1 MLRKSIHYITALAF
15 LSVLALVY
23 HVLVLAWLRPP
34 DVERVALAPARE
46 FKVGD
51 TLADLFPEGAWQR
64 EKCKRLQTA
73 DGMLLFQNWEQS
85 SPDQWKLWPMT
96 VVIGRGAQ
104 NSNNASPVV
113 IESNE
118 GAEIKF
124 TGSLDVMSGGAPP
137 IQRGRMIGVVQISRP
152 NPTTPSQSL
161 FIRTANVGIDNQKIW
176 TTETIQMNLGKAKM
190 VGRDMTIHLATNTSA
205 PMSPGGKTAVLD
217 RMELI
222 YLEEFRMPLEN
233 GGLWPA
239 AGQSSPTV
247 TTSSAPAPAPA
258 PESMLSSVPTDPS
271 LQAAP
276 SLQGD
281 HAAEVQLQCNGRM
294 EYDFAIDQLM
304 LRDSVSLIHQ
314 IAGAKTDRFDCDTI
328 ELTFRDPSNKSI
340 PRENALDWLHRI
352 KATGAPLAARL
363 PNLDLEIFA
372 GQIDMQATKGLV
384 RADGIQGIEVH
395 RGGIHARLESIVYQY
410 DPASPDKLGAIDA
423 RGIGIVTMDDPNLPI
438 RRAQWSEGFKLQ
450 PLGPMTKD
458 SFASEVGFWIDGN
471 VKTTLVD
478 GGEFQAD
485 TVEGVLKPDPRQ
497 DPSQPSQKLI
507 PDRVAALGDVH
518 LDTATLQA
526 DTDQLRLFFVD
537 PDPSSMAMIEGNHD
551 EEKGSIRQLV
561 KQPESGTSTVP
572 VAIARSRPTVQ
583 GHAITAKLLLSDA
596 GVHAQDLSVVGAVK
610 LTHTVQ
616 LGGRPMQAKLT
627 GEQLRLIDGGGEDVL
642 QLGSG
647 VDSPARFELG
657 DGYFVGPLIQIR
669 PSDNIIWINEAGE
682 FRIPSQ
688 ALPSSLANATAGSGS
703 EDNGVL
709 TNRSSTTNN
718 DTATKLTWTKPP
730 LCRWQGEMVFDGKTA
745 TLTDGVE
752 IDASLVNG
760 TEPWDVHVAADRME
774 ILLHDGVQVRDLKT
788 MKTATVQRIDLLQTE
803 SRPLMIQAVQR
814 AGDGLTESKHVLH
827 AEKLTLVPA
836 DGGKVYGAGP
846 GWYRCWSRGEAG
858 NLKLGSA
865 ANADVDRSKLT
876 GIHLIFHDTMQ
887 GDLLH
892 KTLDFMRGV
901 RVGVRDVA
909 SWDDVFDAQSMDA
922 LSAGQTTLDCDHL
935 RFGISPEAIHLPSIA
950 GLGTPWETEASGGVV
965 FRTRN
970 ERGLLECSATR
981 AAYSAAKDQFTMH
994 GAPNRP
1000 ALFRQQLPDGQA
1012 GPEGAVKTMTLKLKT
1027 MEVENLQLERL
1038 NIAAPPGAV
1047 RPQ

>member
-1 MLRKSIHYITALAF
+1 ISALLF
-15 LSVLALVY
+15 LSVLAFVY
-23 HVLVLAWLRPP
+23 HVLVVAWLRPP
-34 DVERVALAPARE
+34 EVERVVLAPARE

-96 VVIGRGAQ
+96 VVIGRGMK
-104 NSNNASPVV
+104 SSTSESPVV
-113 IESNE
+113 IEANE

-137 IQRGRMIGVVQISRP
+137 IQRGRMMGVVQITRQ

-161 FIRTANVGIDNQKIW
+161 SIRTANVGIDNQKIW
-176 TTETIQMNLGKAKM
+176 TTEAIQMNLGKARM
-190 VGRDMTIHLATNTSA
+190 LGRDLTIHLATNTSA
-205 PMSPGGKTAVLD
+205 PMAASGKTAVLD

-239 AGQSSPTV
+239 ATTTAPPQNNVPVDPT
-247 TTSSAPAPAPA
+247 
-258 PESMLSSVPTDPS
+258 SMLTQIGGATAPTTD
-271 LQAAP
+271 AT
-276 SLQGD
+276 
-281 HAAEVQLQCNGRM
+281 AEIQLQCDGRL

-314 IAGAKTDRFDCDTI
+314 IDGAKTDRFDCDTI

-340 PRENALDWLHRI
+340 VRTSALDWLHRI

-363 PNLDLEIFA
+363 PNLDLEIYA
-372 GQIDMQATKGLV
+372 GQIDMQASKGLV

-395 RGGIHARLESIVYQY
+395 RGGIHARLESIVYQF
-410 DPASPDKLGAIDA
+410 DPASPGTLGAIDA
-423 RGIGIVTMDDPNLPI
+423 RGIGIVTLDTPDVPL
-438 RRAQWSEGFKLQ
+438 RRIQWREGFKMQ
-450 PLGPMTKD
+450 PLGPIRKD
-458 SFASEVGFWIDGN
+458 SIDSNIGFWIDGE
-471 VKTTLVD
+471 VKMALTD
-478 GGEFQAD
+478 GGEFQSD
-485 TVEGVLKPDPRQ
+485 SVEGVLKPDPRKTAN
-497 DPSQPSQKLI
+497 DDGNAMI
-507 PDRVAALGDVH
+507 PEQLAALGNVH
-518 LDTATLQA
+518 LDTSSIQA
-526 DTDQLRLFFVD
+526 DTDQLRLFFVE
-537 PDPSSMAMIEGNHD
+537 PEPKNIGMIEGNS
-551 EEKGSIRQLV
+551 EEAPSSIRQLV
-561 KQPESGTSTVP
+561 KQPEPGTTTTQVP
-572 VAIARSRPTVQ
+572 VARSRPSVQ
-583 GHAITAKLLLSDA
+583 GNTITAKLVLDDG
-596 GVHAQDLSVVGAVK
+596 GVHAQDLSVVGSVH

-616 LGGRPMQAKLT
+616 LGGQPMLAKLT

-647 VDSPARFELG
+647 VGAPARFEIG

-688 ALPSSLANATAGSGS
+688 ALPNDLADGLTGGSAGTAAGTS
-703 EDNGVL
+703 N
-709 TNRSSTTNN
+709 
-718 DTATKLTWTKPP
+718 TATRASQPSGAESKLTWTEPP

-752 IDASLVNG
+752 ITASLVNG
-760 TEPWDVHVAADRME
+760 REPWDVHVAGDRME
-774 ILLHDGVQVRDLKT
+774 IILHDGVQVRDLKT
-788 MKTATVQRIDLLQTE
+788 MKTATVQRIDLLQSD

-814 AGDGLTESKHVLH
+814 APDGLTESKHLLH
-827 AEKLTLVPA
+827 AEKLTLVPSG
-836 DGGKVYGAGP
+836 GGKLFGAGP
-846 GWYRCWSRGEAG
+846 GWYRCWTRGDQSG
-858 NLKLGSA
+858 LKPGGSA
-865 ANADVDRSKLT
+865 KPTVPSNLLT
-876 GIHLIFHDTMQ
+876 GIHLIFNDTMQ
-887 GDLLH
+887 GDILN
-892 KTLDFMRGV
+892 KSLDFMRGV

-909 SWDDVFDAQSMDA
+909 SWDDTFDAQTMDA

-935 RFGISPEAIHLPSIA
+935 RIGISPEAANRPSLA
-950 GLGTPWETEASGGVV
+950 GLPTPWETEAVGGVI

-981 AAYSAAKDQFTMH
+981 AAYSAAKDMFTMH

-1000 ALFRQQLPDGQA
+1000 ALFRQQLPDGQP
-1012 GPEGAVKTMTLKLKT
+1012 GPEGAVKSMSLKLKT

-1038 NIAAPPGAV
+1038 SIAAPPGMAA
-1047 RPQ
+1047 PQ

>member
-1 MLRKSIHYITALAF
+1 MLRKTYHYISALLL
-15 LSVLALVY
+15 LSVLAFVY
-23 HVLVLAWLRPP
+23 HVLVVAWLRPP
-34 DVERVALAPARE
+34 EVERVALAPARE

-96 VVIGRGAQ
+96 VVIGRGMKG
-104 NSNNASPVV
+104 SSSESPVV
-113 IESNE
+113 IEANE

-124 TGSLDVMSGGAPP
+124 SGSLDVMSGGAPP
-137 IQRGRMIGVVQISRP
+137 IQRGRMMGVVQISRL

-161 FIRTANVGIDNQKIW
+161 SIRTANVGIDNQKIW
-176 TTETIQMNLGKAKM
+176 TTEAIQMNLGKAKM
-190 VGRDMTIHLATNTSA
+190 LGRDLTIHLATNTSA
-205 PMSPGGKTAVLD
+205 PMASSGKTAVLD

-239 AGQSSPTV
+239 ATTTPPIQNSVAVDPTSMLTQSSAATPT
-247 TTSSAPAPAPA
+247 
-258 PESMLSSVPTDPS
+258 
-271 LQAAP
+271 AANGAA
-276 SLQGD
+276 GD
-281 HAAEVQLQCNGRM
+281 AAAEIQLQCNGRL

-328 ELTFRDPSNKSI
+328 ELTFRDPSNKSLV
-340 PRENALDWLHRI
+340 RSTALDWLHRI

-363 PNLDLEIFA
+363 PNLDLEIYA
-372 GQIDMQATKGLV
+372 GQIDMQASKGLV

-395 RGGIHARLESIVYQY
+395 RAGIHARLESIVYQF
-410 DPASPDKLGAIDA
+410 DPTSPGTLGAIDA
-423 RGIGIVTMDDPNLPI
+423 RGIGIVTLDAPNVPL
-438 RRAQWSEGFKLQ
+438 RRIQWREGFKMQ
-450 PLGPMTKD
+450 PLGPIRKD
-458 SFASEVGFWIDGN
+458 SVTSNVGFWIDGD
-471 VKTTLVD
+471 VKTALTD

-485 TVEGVLKPDPRQ
+485 SVEGVLKPDPR
-497 DPSQPSQKLI
+497 KTAKRGGNAMI
-507 PDRVAALGDVH
+507 PEQLAALGNVH
-518 LDTATLQA
+518 LDTSSIQA
-526 DTDQLRLFFVD
+526 DTDQLRLFFVE
-537 PDPSSMAMIEGNHD
+537 PEPAPIGMIEGNQ
-551 EEKGSIRQLV
+551 EEAPSSIRQLV
-561 KQPESGTSTVP
+561 KQPKAGTTTTVP
-572 VAIARSRPTVQ
+572 VARSRPSVA
-583 GHAITAKLLLSDA
+583 GNAITAKLVLSDG
-596 GVHAQDLSVVGAVK
+596 GVQAQDLSVVGAVH

-616 LGGRPMQAKLT
+616 LGGQPMLAKLT

-647 VDSPARFELG
+647 VGAPARFEIG

-688 ALPSSLANATAGSGS
+688 ALPSSLADGLAGGPTGT
-703 EDNGVL
+703 DP
-709 TNRSSTTNN
+709 TTR
-718 DTATKLTWTKPP
+718 DTPSRVSQSADSDSKLTWTEPP

-752 IDASLVNG
+752 ITASLING
-760 TEPWDVHVAADRME
+760 REPWDVHVAGDRME
-774 ILLHDGVQVRDLKT
+774 IILHDGVQVRDLKT
-788 MKTATVQRIDLLQTE
+788 MKTATVQRIDLLQSE
-803 SRPLMIQAVQR
+803 SRPLMISAVQR
-814 AGDGLTESKHVLH
+814 APDGLTESKHVLH
-827 AEKLTLVPA
+827 AEKLTLVPSG
-836 DGGKVYGAGP
+836 GGKLFGTGP
-846 GWYRCWSRGEAG
+846 GWYRCWTRGDQSG
-858 NLKLGSA
+858 LKPGGTVKA
-865 ANADVDRSKLT
+865 KVDRNVLT
-876 GIHLIFHDTMQ
+876 GIHLIFNDTMQ
-887 GDLLH
+887 GDMLN
-892 KTLDFMRGV
+892 KSLDFMRGV

-909 SWDDVFDAQSMDA
+909 SWDDTFDAQTMDA

-935 RFGISPEAIHLPSIA
+935 RFGISPEAANMPSIA
-950 GLGTPWETEASGGVV
+950 GMPTPWETEAAGGVI

-981 AAYSAAKDQFTMH
+981 AAYSAAKDMFTMH

-1000 ALFRQQLPDGQA
+1000 ALFRQQLPDGQP
-1012 GPEGAVKTMTLKLKT
+1012 GPEGAVKSMSLKLKT

-1038 NIAAPPGAV
+1038 SIAAPPGMAA
-1047 RPQ
+1047 PK